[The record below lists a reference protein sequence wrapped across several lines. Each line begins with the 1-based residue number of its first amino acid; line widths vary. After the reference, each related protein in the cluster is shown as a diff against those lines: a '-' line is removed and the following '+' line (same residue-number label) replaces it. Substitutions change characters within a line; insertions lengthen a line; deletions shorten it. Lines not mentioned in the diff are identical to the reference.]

1 MFPDSGKAKLNYT
14 PNQNAYYVCHTCNLK
29 LKSCKHSI
37 YAYNLYHVAHIMD
50 VPLLANIYHS
60 ILFPLLL
67 NQPIEMVEIPTPFT
81 NLQLSGPGGTG
92 FLGDFGATL
101 ALETTLAF
109 GAALGFTGSTF
120 QGTATCQGLGQG
132 MAINKLRPMS
142 IPKCLGLASLKDLC
156 IQDLCL
162 GFLSWEPL
170 LLQLPLQFLQLGP
183 LRCSTLTNKRHSVN
197 SKPSSE
203 IDSELSIVVHCSCSF
218 SGF

>member
-1 MFPDSGKAKLNYT
+1 
-14 PNQNAYYVCHTCNLK
+14 
-29 LKSCKHSI
+29 
-37 YAYNLYHVAHIMD
+37 
-50 VPLLANIYHS
+50 
-60 ILFPLLL
+60 
-67 NQPIEMVEIPTPFT
+67 MVEIPTPFT

-120 QGTATCQGLGQG
+120 QGTGTCQGLGQG

-142 IPKCLGLASLKDLC
+142 TPKCLGLASLKDLC

-162 GFLSWEPL
+162 GFLSWEPP

-197 SKPSSE
+197 SKHHLKLIQSCPL
-203 IDSELSIVVHCSCSF
+203 LSIVHVPFLVFNLQSEENPPSGCRTGWRRHRWWHSLFRWLHLPGTIGGLVPRLWNGKFHGNPARFQMTSSRCSDSTF
-218 SGF
+218 GR